1 MNRIPVL
8 SVVIPAFN
16 EEHRLR
22 SSLKSVSRYF
32 EARSFPTE
40 IVVVDDGSTD
50 GTAQAAA
57 NMTGFDPSQVKIRVL
72 KNRSNRGKGF
82 SVRRGMLE
90 SRGLFAL
97 MTDADLST
105 PIEEFS
111 KLESAVMDGSF
122 RVAVGSRDMEGS
134 RVEVHQSQVRENSG
148 RLFNQCVRLLFPL
161 KLHDTQCGFKLFSM
175 QQCRKIFELQQ
186 LERFAFDVEILFI
199 AHKLGLPIGEIPIV
213 WRHAEDSTLSFFK
226 DGPRMLWDLLKIHWF
241 SLTGRYSLAEQ
252 ILNNPLDPR
261 R

>member
-1 MNRIPVL
+1 MKKAL
-8 SVVIPAFN
+8 TLLVVITAVLITACTPKHEPVNGCEIRPETECSKLDLSEA
-16 EEHRLR
+16 
-22 SSLKSVSRYF
+22 SLS
-32 EARSFPTE
+32 E
-40 IVVVDDGSTD
+40 
-50 GTAQAAA
+50 A
-57 NMTGFDPSQVKIRVL
+57 NMRQSDLSGANL
-72 KNRSNRGKGF
+72 
-82 SVRRGMLE
+82 
-90 SRGLFAL
+90 
-97 MTDADLST
+97 TDADLST

-226 DGPRMLWDLLKIHWF
+226 DGPRMLWDLLKIRWF
-241 SLTGRYSLAEQ
+241 SLTGRYALAQ
-252 ILNNPLDPR
+252 
-261 R
+261 